1 KRAFVGG
8 AVGPKGPTRPPDRA
22 QALVMRHSI
31 LDDETLGSVRMGQG
45 HAKTHGAA
53 VILHVKR
60 VAREP
65 KSFGEVTHGF
75 GDVIERVREFFR
87 VWPVAVSKT
96 EVIGRDKVIA
106 IGKSREQRLEHPG

>member
-1 KRAFVGG
+1 MYCFSNRNVRTGPACFPNRSQTFVVRNG
-8 AVGPKGPTRPPDRA
+8 VLNNER
-22 QALVMRHSI
+22 
-31 LDDETLGSVRMGQG
+31 LDSVRMGQG

-65 KSFGEVTHGF
+65 KSFGEVIHGF

-87 VWPVAVSKT
+87 VWPVTVS
-96 EVIGRDKVIA
+96 EEEGSPC
-106 IGKSREQRLEHPG
+106 SRRSV